1 MLFFIATNTSWQ
13 KTQIFEYGCFRA
25 VIFISPIW
33 CSMVQS
39 GAAWCRVVQYFL
51 LRSEFVAD
59 MLLEIS
65 GIHMSNKR
73 GAKHAK

>member
-1 MLFFIATNTSWQ
+1 MVQRGA
-13 KTQIFEYGCFRA
+13 R
-25 VIFISPIW
+25 W
-33 CSMVQS
+33 CSMVQGS
-39 GAAWCRVVQYFL
+39 AFL

>member
-1 MLFFIATNTSWQ
+1 
-13 KTQIFEYGCFRA
+13 
-25 VIFISPIW
+25 
-33 CSMVQS
+33 MVQS
-39 GAAWCRVVQYFL
+39 GAAWCRVVQFFL